1 MATRD
6 SRASNAITIRPNGG
20 SNYYSFFFFLL
31 NCTVY
36 KARTSGPSCNN
47 FRPSPPLHVSTRLRS
62 FSIPRRRPCFHSQY
76 FIFTRD
82 CTQTGGGI
90 HPFAPALKLSDD
102 DSLDRIDFIRFS
114 VKAATTWTRPTSPLT
129 SIISCGFFSLSLSL
143 SAASSLVRK
152 RLELCTS
159 VLLYSFGCIVIFSR
173 REEIFRRISVS
184 TCSCLV
190 I

>member
-47 FRPSPPLHVSTRLRS
+47 FRPSPLFHVSTRLRS

-159 VLLYSFGCIVIFSR
+159 VLLYFSGWMYCYFFEKR
-173 REEIFRRISVS
+173 RNFSSDLRFDE
-184 TCSCLV
+184 
-190 I
+190 